1 MCLRLIC
8 PFLKLRAWWVS
19 KRSEVLCCEGSPGQS
34 NVQLA
39 TGKGKEA
46 EVMGYERHGQCSC
59 TIGLVALSTDGCA
72 QDERRDTAWTISIM
86 LNG

>member
-8 PFLKLRAWWVS
+8 PFLKLRAWWVA

-46 EVMGYERHGQCSC
+46 EVMGYERHGQGSCS
-59 TIGLVALSTDGCA
+59 IGLVTYRQMAVSKTNNVMRPGLS
-72 QDERRDTAWTISIM
+72 
-86 LNG
+86 